1 MTKKCV
7 FFDADGTILDIEKGV
22 PADVKPAIRQLIQ
35 NGHLAFLCTGRSR
48 AYIPKEVEEL
58 GLTGMIT
65 NLGAYMEYQ
74 GKCILNREIS
84 TQDAKRAVEIL
95 RNCGMVPVLE
105 GAEYMYYD
113 LDEYTTDVDWFADL
127 ITRDVGARRL
137 PIRGNESNLHI
148 SKISAKKMPGC
159 FPQKACQ
166 ELEPI
171 FDSIRHEGNFVG
183 KTIEFITKGCS
194 KGLAICVICA
204 VLGIDMRDTI
214 AFGDSNND
222 LAMFQVVHTKIAIGN
237 GSSELIRQADY
248 VTDPLEK
255 GGIPKAL
262 RHLGLIS

>member
-137 PIRGNESNLHI
+137 PIS
-148 SKISAKKMPGC
+148 ISAKSA
-159 FPQKACQ
+159 QKKC
-166 ELEPI
+166 
-171 FDSIRHEGNFVG
+171 
-183 KTIEFITKGCS
+183 
-194 KGLAICVICA
+194 LA
-204 VLGIDMRDTI
+204 
-214 AFGDSNND
+214 AFRRKPARSWNPY
-222 LAMFQVVHTKIAIGN
+222 
-237 GSSELIRQADY
+237 LIPSATREILWEK
-248 VTDPLEK
+248 PLNLL
-255 GGIPKAL
+255 PKAVPK
-262 RHLGLIS
+262 GWPSV